1 MNEMG
6 RASRLAPFSQE
17 ILMRVKALVCIAGE
31 NAINVNDEVEMDD
44 AEAIRHIEAGHVV
57 PVSEV
62 KIERA
67 VKVPAETRKRKK

>member
-1 MNEMG
+1 MK
-6 RASRLAPFSQE
+6 
-17 ILMRVKALVCIAGE
+17 VKALVCISGADT
-31 NAINVNDEVEMDD
+31 INVNDEVEMED

-67 VKVPAETRKRKK
+67 VKAPAEKRKK